1 MYIRS
6 KNIREY
12 EMMNK
17 PQTVF
22 HITHWKAGSQWV
34 AEILKQSAPERFVP
48 WRIANPKAMRGYGMP
63 SFYVEP
69 VSRGKIY
76 GTVYLTCER
85 FQKVVSGLFWRSQDW
100 TFFYP
105 RRLLGNW
112 WNFGIRKNPFRCFV
126 VIRDLRDTL
135 ISLYFSTKK
144 SHELIVDRLSRIR
157 HRLDDLNEEDGLIY
171 LMDKVLIESAAIQ
184 ASWIHVEDILLL
196 RYEDILGNEHTFFE
210 QLIEYCQI
218 DISRE
223 RLHDIVYYNVFE
235 AVTGRKR
242 GEQDVNAHL
251 RKGIA
256 GDWRNYFTVRVKKE
270 FKKQYGKLLIDT
282 GYEKDLNW

>member
-1 MYIRS
+1 MT
-6 KNIREY
+6 NII
-12 EMMNK
+12 
-17 PQTVF
+17 PTIF

-48 WRIANPKAMRGYGMP
+48 WRIANPEAMRGYGMP
-63 SFYVEP
+63 SFYIEP
-69 VSRGKIY
+69 VGRGKIY
-76 GTVYLTCER
+76 GTVYLNRDR
-85 FQKVVSGLFWRSQDW
+85 FQKVVCGLFWRSVDW
-100 TFFYP
+100 TFIYP
-105 RRLLGNW
+105 RRMLSNW
-112 WNFGIRKNPFRCFV
+112 WNFGIRKSPYRSFV

-157 HRLDDLNEEDGLIY
+157 HRLDSLNEEDGLIY
-171 LMDKVLIESAAIQ
+171 LLDKVLVESAAIQ
-184 ASWIHVEDILLL
+184 ASWINTPDVLLL
-196 RYEDILGNEHTFFE
+196 RYEDILGKEYTFFE
-210 QLIEYCQI
+210 QLTEYCQI
-218 DISRE
+218 NINSE
-223 RLHDIVYYNVFE
+223 QLHEIIHYNVFE
-235 AVTGRKR
+235 TVTGRKR

-256 GDWRNYFTVRVKKE
+256 GDWRNYFTERVKTE